1 MRVDIIHKHKT
12 LRRICHE
19 GQVYVM
25 APTKGSY
32 KISLYNH
39 CNERRLAV
47 VTVDGVNILSGKDGN
62 FEGQGY
68 ILGPWETIE
77 IPGWKRD
84 GKEGAAFVFRPEEAS
99 YANQT
104 GRGTKNVGVI
114 GVAVFN
120 EYRRPPPVPVYR
132 EEHHHH
138 HHYPKSVPCVV
149 YGSPQPQP
157 TFYGGTAQI
166 YCTNTG
172 SSTGGTIGSSTDS
185 VSVTASVIVPVH
197 ADSARIEREEN
208 TSGGVPGRRHSVVRK
223 SVRSGPGGSSLGL
236 FDCAP
241 DEGAEYERERSADVG
256 TGYGQKIA
264 MEVTTSAFTRATTQP
279 AEIVVLRYATR
290 ERLQTWGIP
299 VDKMVRES
307 PQTAAQP
314 FPASPVGVPAPPGWR
329 G

>member
-39 CNERRLAV
+39 CNQRRLAV
-47 VTVDGVNILSGKDGN
+47 ITVDGVNILSGKDGN

-68 ILGPWETIE
+68 IIGPWETIE

-114 GVAVFN
+114 GVAVFD

-138 HHYPKSVPCVV
+138 HYGYTPPPVV
-149 YGSPQPQP
+149 IYSNQPRP
-157 TFYGGTAQI
+157 TYSNGMAEIF
-166 YCTNTG
+166 CTNTG

-185 VSVTASVIVPVH
+185 VSVTASTTVQIH
-197 ADSARIEREEN
+197 EDSARIEREEN

-223 SVRSGPGGSSLGL
+223 SMRSGTSSSPLGL

-241 DEGAEYERERSADVG
+241 NPEGAEYERERSVDVG

-264 MEVTTSAFTRATTQP
+264 MEVTTTTFTRATTQP

-299 VDKMVRES
+299 VNKMVRES